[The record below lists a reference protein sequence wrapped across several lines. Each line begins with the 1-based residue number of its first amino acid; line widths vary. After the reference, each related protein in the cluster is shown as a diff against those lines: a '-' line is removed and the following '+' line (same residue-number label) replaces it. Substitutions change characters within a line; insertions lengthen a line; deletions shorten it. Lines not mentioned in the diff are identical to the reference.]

1 MNSLSEKDTQ
11 NIWHPFTQLEGG
23 AQPLL
28 IERAEGI
35 YLHTSDGRKI
45 IDAISSWW
53 VNLHGHSH
61 PVIADAVAQQ
71 ARKLEHVIFA
81 GFTHE
86 PAITLS
92 ENLLS
97 ILPKSFCKIF
107 YSDNGSTA
115 VEVALKIAM
124 QYWHNQGVPRKTII
138 ALEGSYHGDTFGAMA
153 VGDRSIFTAPFA
165 PFLFDVKFIPFPTT
179 QNREQVIGHF
189 KTLVNSTDAAAFIYE
204 PLIQAAGGMRMYP
217 AEILNE
223 LIDLAQQN
231 DVICIADEVFT
242 GFGRTGKIFASDHLT
257 LKPDLVALS
266 KGLTGGTLPLGVTA
280 VSEKILTAFRN
291 NDFTKTFFHGHSFTG
306 NPLACAAAN
315 ASFKLLLDDDCQ
327 KRIKEIA
334 EQHRTF
340 AGKIREQKAVH
351 DVRTLGTIIAIELK
365 TPEKTSYS
373 NSIREKIYSYFLER
387 NILLRPLGNTFYIV
401 APYCITSAQLS
412 DVYQTIENFLEVL
425 TE

>member
-28 IERAEGI
+28 IEQAEGI

-97 ILPKSFCKIF
+97 ILPKSFSKIF

-115 VEVALKIAM
+115 VEAALKMAM

-179 QNREQVIGHF
+179 QNREQVINHF

-334 EQHRTF
+334 EQHRAF

-351 DVRTLGTIIAIELK
+351 EVRTLGTIIAIELK

-373 NSIREKIYSYFLER
+373 NSIREKIYSYFL
-387 NILLRPLGNTFYIV
+387 
-401 APYCITSAQLS
+401 
-412 DVYQTIENFLEVL
+412 
-425 TE
+425 